1 MLGKLLRLLLLLLRL
16 LLHCILRLVAGILK
30 CYTHV
35 AAAPDGVVLLS
46 RYHVRS
52 LGGVDALL
60 SGVCCLPPRCLF
72 ACEIVAESTVVRRT
86 AAHWLGAAVVLMV
99 TTSAAG

>member
-1 MLGKLLRLLLLLLRL
+1 MLL
-16 LLHCILRLVAGILK
+16 LLHCILRLVASVLK
-30 CYTHV
+30 RSTHV

-46 RYHVRS
+46 RHYVRA

-60 SGVCCLPPRCLF
+60 SGICRLPPRCLF

-86 AAHWLGAAVVLMV
+86 AAHRLGTTLVLVV